1 MLTINSFVLYVED
14 IQVSQAFY
22 SKLFDCE
29 VTFLSPTFASMPL
42 ANGLKLTLKQSD
54 VLSPSSAHLV
64 PSVNLTVTLYII
76 VILYLWLVQATIML
90 PTLLVSVYH

>member
-14 IQVSQAFY
+14 IHVSQAFY

-54 VLSPSSAHLV
+54 VLSLPATSKVVAPSYHL
-64 PSVNLTVTLYII
+64 
-76 VILYLWLVQATIML
+76 QCATAIR
-90 PTLLVSVYH
+90 

>member
-14 IQVSQAFY
+14 IHVSQAFY

-54 VLSPSSAHLV
+54 VLSPFQRHQRWWHRVIICSAQPPYVRARLQQLEKHGR
-64 PSVNLTVTLYII
+64 
-76 VILYLWLVQATIML
+76 
-90 PTLLVSVYH
+90 

>member
-14 IQVSQAFY
+14 IHVSQAFY

-54 VLSPSSAHLV
+54 VLSPASD
-64 PSVNLTVTLYII
+64 II
-76 VILYLWLVQATIML
+76 GGGTGLAFAGGNRHT
-90 PTLLVSVYH
+90 